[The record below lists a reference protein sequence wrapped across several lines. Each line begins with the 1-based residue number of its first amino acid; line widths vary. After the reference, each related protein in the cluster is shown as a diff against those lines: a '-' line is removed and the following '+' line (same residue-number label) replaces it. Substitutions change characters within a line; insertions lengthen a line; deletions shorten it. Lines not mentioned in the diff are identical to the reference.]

1 MHKKLLSILA
11 LTILVTST
19 LVGCSGASSTTSTL
33 TILSITEGQVFV
45 MKAGTDDWTKATVD
59 MSLEV
64 GDTIKTGDDSGAE
77 ITFFDGSTI
86 ELEAGTQIQIT
97 SLDSSPDTG
106 AKTITLM
113 QTIGTTISR
122 VTKLLDPASSYA
134 VETPSGVAAVRG
146 TIMIVRI
153 VFDDPDY
160 EDGTVLITNLEG
172 LIYFIGHGEEL
183 QFSEGV
189 QVIADSETAQLVQ
202 LSLAVDDSAVTD
214 AHTPVTVAAPGVLDN
229 DSGLIVGDTLAV
241 TAVNTGG
248 TLGAVNWSTDGSF
261 TYDPNGQFE
270 YLSAGNST
278 TDSFTYTVT
287 DDYGITDT
295 ATVTITIN
303 GVYDP
308 PDDDPPVY
316 YPPVNHPPVAIDD
329 AATTDEDSWVSVT
342 APGVLIN
349 DSDPDVGDTLAV
361 TGVNTGGT
369 LGAVNWSTDGSF
381 TYDPNGQFE
390 YLSTGNSTTDSF
402 TYTVSD
408 GHGGTDTATVAIIIN
423 GVDDTPGN
431 RLPTAGNDAA
441 TTDEDHPV
449 TVAAPGVLDNDSDPD
464 GDILAVT
471 AVNTGGTVGAVTW
484 SPDGSFTYDPDEQ
497 FESLQGGISTTDS
510 FTYIVSDGNGG
521 IDTAD
526 VTITVN
532 GVNDPPEAADDSAST
547 PQDTPVTI
555 NILGN
560 DSDPDGDT
568 LTLDSVGPA
577 GNGSITSNGSSVT
590 YTPDSGFSGTD
601 SFTYTISDGN
611 GGTDTATVTITITV
625 IETLA
630 TIGIT
635 IDQSMGA
642 PIYIKDTTTGQMV
655 VNGNEVTPA
664 TIEVAGGH
672 SYCVWV
678 GGDVT
683 YDVKNSHGWSV
694 SSAPNGGQQACGFA
708 AAGSNQPVHFTETPP
723 S

>member
-86 ELEAGTQIQIT
+86 ELEADSQIEIT

-189 QVIADSETAQLVQ
+189 QVIADSETTQLVQ
-202 LSLAVDDSAVTD
+202 LSLAVDDSAATD

-278 TDSFTYTVT
+278 SDSFTYTVT

-316 YPPVNHPPVAIDD
+316 YPPVYYAPVNHPPVAIDD
-329 AATTDEDSWVSVT
+329 AATTDEDSPITV
-342 APGVLIN
+342 AAAGVLSN
-349 DSDPDVGDTLAV
+349 DSDPDSDILAV
-361 TGVNTGGT
+361 AAVNTGGT

-390 YLSTGNSTTDSF
+390 YLSAGNSTTDSF

-408 GHGGTDTATVAIIIN
+408 GHGGTDTATVAILIN

-431 RLPTAGNDAA
+431 NP
-441 TTDEDHPV
+441 PV
-449 TVAAPGVLDNDSDPD
+449 
-464 GDILAVT
+464 
-471 AVNTGGTVGAVTW
+471 AVN
-484 SPDGSFTYDPDEQ
+484 
-497 FESLQGGISTTDS
+497 
-510 FTYIVSDGNGG
+510 
-521 IDTAD
+521 
-526 VTITVN
+526 
-532 GVNDPPEAADDSAST
+532 DSAST
-547 PQDTPVTI
+547 PQDTHCCQYLP
-555 NILGN
+555 
-560 DSDPDGDT
+560 
-568 LTLDSVGPA
+568 
-577 GNGSITSNGSSVT
+577 
-590 YTPDSGFSGTD
+590 
-601 SFTYTISDGN
+601 
-611 GGTDTATVTITITV
+611 
-625 IETLA
+625 
-630 TIGIT
+630 
-635 IDQSMGA
+635 
-642 PIYIKDTTTGQMV
+642 
-655 VNGNEVTPA
+655 
-664 TIEVAGGH
+664 
-672 SYCVWV
+672 
-678 GGDVT
+678 
-683 YDVKNSHGWSV
+683 
-694 SSAPNGGQQACGFA
+694 
-708 AAGSNQPVHFTETPP
+708 
-723 S
+723 

>member
-229 DSGLIVGDTLAV
+229 DSGLLVGDTLAV

>member
-1 MHKKLLSILA
+1 MRKKLLSILA

-86 ELEAGTQIQIT
+86 ELEAGTHIEIT
-97 SLDSSPDTG
+97 ALDSSPDTG

-229 DSGLIVGDTLAV
+229 DSGLLVGDTLAV

>member
-86 ELEAGTQIQIT
+86 ELEAGTHIEIT
-97 SLDSSPDTG
+97 ALDSSPDTG

-214 AHTPVTVAAPGVLDN
+214 ADTPVTVAAPGVLDN

-278 TDSFTYTVT
+278 SDSFTYTVT

-316 YPPVNHPPVAIDD
+316 YPPVYYAPVNHPPVAIDD
-329 AATTDEDSWVSVT
+329 AATTDEDSPITV
-342 APGVLIN
+342 AAAAGVLSN
-349 DSDPDVGDTLAV
+349 DSDPDSDILAV
-361 TGVNTGGT
+361 AAVNTGGT

-390 YLSTGNSTTDSF
+390 YLSAGNSTTDSF

-408 GHGGTDTATVAIIIN
+408 GHGGTDTATVAILIN

-431 RLPTAGNDAA
+431 NP
-441 TTDEDHPV
+441 PV
-449 TVAAPGVLDNDSDPD
+449 
-464 GDILAVT
+464 
-471 AVNTGGTVGAVTW
+471 AVN
-484 SPDGSFTYDPDEQ
+484 
-497 FESLQGGISTTDS
+497 
-510 FTYIVSDGNGG
+510 
-521 IDTAD
+521 
-526 VTITVN
+526 
-532 GVNDPPEAADDSAST
+532 DSAST

-555 NILGN
+555 DVLSN
-560 DSDPDGDT
+560 DSDLDGDN
-568 LTLDSVGPA
+568 LTVVSVTQGTHGA
-577 GNGSITSNGSSVT
+577 VTNNASHVT
-590 YTPDSGFSGTD
+590 YTPALNFTGSD

-611 GGTDTATVTITITV
+611 GDIDTATVTVTV
-625 IETLA
+625 NAVVVQTLA
-630 TIGIT
+630 TIVVT
-635 IDQSMGA
+635 VDQGPTA
-642 PIYIKDTTTGQMV
+642 PIYISTDGGWAVDLDTGLE
-655 VNGNEVTPA
+655 VNGDHHVA
-664 TIEVAGGH
+664 SDTITVAGGY

-678 GGDVT
+678 GGNVT
-683 YDVKNSHGWSV
+683 RYVNNPPADWS
-694 SSAPNGGQQACGFA
+694 GDGTEIACGYA
-708 AAGSNQPVHFTETPP
+708 AADSNTPLHFKQTRD
-723 S
+723 